1 MFEGRL
7 IAIYTASGEGAPMVA
22 INSIQAVKGSGL
34 EGDRYANG
42 TGHYSARGGAGREVT
57 LIEREA
63 IAAVNAEQDLNVGE
77 HETRRNLLT
86 EGVPLNHLVGRTF
99 RVGTVV
105 FYGCRLADPC
115 AYLAGLTAKEG
126 LARALANRAGLRA
139 DILVGGLLQVGD
151 EIVEIEAAEIDVP
164 G

>member
-1 MFEGRL
+1 MFQGKL
-7 IAIYTASGEGAPMVA
+7 VGIYTAIAEGVPMVA
-22 INSIQAVKGSGL
+22 TDSIQAVKGCGL

-42 TGHYSARGGAGREVT
+42 IGHFSARGGPGREVT

-63 IAAVNAEQDLNVGE
+63 IAAANAEQDLVVGE
-77 HETRRNLLT
+77 HETRRNLVT

-105 FYGCRLADPC
+105 LYGCRLADPC
-115 AYLAGLTAKEG
+115 AYLAALSQKPG

-139 DILVGGLLQVGD
+139 DIMVGGLLHVGD
-151 EIVEIEAAEIDVP
+151 TIVEVEAAEIDVP